1 MEQNPITFLSQEDPD
16 NRLLV
21 IIKNK
26 DIAGH
31 VHKVVNSCKVLTDSA
46 LIHTF
51 CLMMTAPVVVKWS
64 LLWCTVDISCFHSSS
79 PGLVFFKTPGTA
91 ACE

>member
-46 LIHTF
+46 LIQASFFLRHR
-51 CLMMTAPVVVKWS
+51 A
-64 LLWCTVDISCFHSSS
+64 LLHVSE
-79 PGLVFFKTPGTA
+79 PA
-91 ACE
+91 AS

>member
-1 MEQNPITFLSQEDPD
+1 MEQSPVTFLSEETSD

-31 VHKVVNSCKVLTDSA
+31 IHKVPPNNA
-46 LIHTF
+46 
-51 CLMMTAPVVVKWS
+51 
-64 LLWCTVDISCFHSSS
+64 FHNY
-79 PGLVFFKTPGTA
+79 
-91 ACE
+91 

>member
-64 LLWCTVDISCFHSSS
+64 CLYCRRQLFSLKLSRPH
-79 PGLVFFKTPGTA
+79 FFKTPGTA